1 MPARTVTVCASGSSA
16 TTSSIGFRDRKL
28 SVLSAMLLK
37 QWRVPST
44 FNLCCFLTYFRT
56 SSSELAESKRSVLY
70 SRLPAQF
77 FSLSCVAQANSGEIA
92 GLAIT
97 AEKSLIKVL
106 LFIALAQAESTLTAG
121 ISSSLAS
128 KTRQL
133 YTYFLSFQRALIRL
147 VGLECATRTTLK
159 NYFCQS
165 STPNTALWDKQRG
178 LTVPLY

>member
-1 MPARTVTVCASGSSA
+1 MPASTVTVCASGSSA

-56 SSSELAESKRSVLY
+56 SSSELAEYKRSVPY

-77 FSLSCVAQANSGEIA
+77 DSLSFVARAKRGEIT
-92 GLAIT
+92 GLAIS

-106 LFIALAQAESTLTAG
+106 LFIATFQAESTLTTG
-121 ISSSLAS
+121 IPSTLTS
-128 KTRQL
+128 KARQL
-133 YTYFLSFQRALIRL
+133 YTYFFSFHRADS
-147 VGLECATRTTLK
+147 VGRA
-159 NYFCQS
+159 
-165 STPNTALWDKQRG
+165 
-178 LTVPLY
+178 